1 MTTIQ
6 HEPNPAYKIEL
17 DYDTINNKI
26 QNLELPHI
34 LKKQPKTT
42 KNQNIKKDFKHLP
55 QEIKYTNQDKY
66 VDIDKVRS
74 RLRQNEYDHMNY
86 EPALAGKEGHIYFQ
100 DVYSTTYNN
109 EEHQTNGEEKQ

>member
-17 DYDTINNKI
+17 DYDNLNKKGSI
-26 QNLELPHI
+26 LELPHI
-34 LKKQPKTT
+34 LKKQAKTT
-42 KNQNIKKDFKHLP
+42 KNQNIKKDFESLP

-74 RLRQNEYDHMNY
+74 RLRQNEYDHMNFN
-86 EPALAGKEGHIYFQ
+86 PALAGKEGHIYFK
-100 DVYSTTYNN
+100 DVYTTTNQN
-109 EEHQTNGEEKQ
+109 EEQKKNGEEKQ